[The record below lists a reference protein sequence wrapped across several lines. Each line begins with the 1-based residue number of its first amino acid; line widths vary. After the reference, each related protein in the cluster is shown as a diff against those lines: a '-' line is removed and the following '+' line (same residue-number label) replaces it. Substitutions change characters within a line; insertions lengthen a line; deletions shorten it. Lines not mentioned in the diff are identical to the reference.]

1 MKTQSDI
8 VRIAVNCF
16 IFNITQT
23 AAGVR
28 ALAAVEELHRHMQ
41 HSKRDPNKFA
51 LLGFLAEGVSII
63 SVLIDFTCD
72 TRKGAAPRRVN

>member
-28 ALAAVEELHRHMQ
+28 ARAAVEELHRQ
-41 HSKRDPNKFA
+41 H
-51 LLGFLAEGVSII
+51 
-63 SVLIDFTCD
+63 
-72 TRKGAAPRRVN
+72 AAFHERAKQICS